1 MSLFKNNASRCGV
14 ILGCRPWNLSLT
26 SVIILALSNMLLTFL
41 LLQSETCAPE
51 AIPREVEMNAVT
63 EWNLGT
69 LVKHEQQSECITQD
83 YQPASPDANSLKLD
97 IKLGRWD
104 ARRMFRMYDSVLVG
118 SRFTELSQT
127 YRVCLATQSSVEKLH
142 SLVQVALHWTGPM
155 SVALY
160 AAGDEEFEVLQR
172 YLVYLRRCYES
183 IRERV
188 IFSLAVPKMRMPK
201 KQPRVFEL
209 PDRVDCAK
217 PEATLN
223 EFMSRVP
230 SEQTNWRIR
239 NVYPQNHMRN
249 LARKNCQT
257 DYVFLTDVD
266 IVPSFNLT
274 VVLDEF
280 LRNDNCDKC
289 AYVIPTYELDTRV
302 RFPPNKT
309 ELIRLATKGLARPFH
324 QKVFIHN
331 QFATNFTRWLQDVSL
346 NHVHHE
352 NVKTGKVY
360 ISHDVTNFE
369 FLYEPFYV
377 AKDIVPPHDE
387 RFMGYGYTRNTQ
399 HCIPLN
405 IVCLTCPGWQTEGEI
420 TTPSAFLLAVVL
432 LTLSETQDFPQRC
445 HYPDEYQR
453 YVPKATSAENGV
465 DWSFEPETPSEAR
478 SELVKNPS
486 VLVPP
491 FVSSVCSYR
500 RSTQNFS
507 VLHSCSVT
515 HERSHR
521 GLAQWDWK
529 RISPLHISTLNVD
542 DRLNRVYEM
551 YVTGYQ
557 FKVLS
562 PVFTGHWGLQT
573 RKTRPAWRERQ
584 NSANRKQFETFKK
597 EVFARYM
604 RDPLKMMKNAN

>member
-1 MSLFKNNASRCGV
+1 MYGERQPGLADYTIRLPPPRGEEVCLACHHTSMV
-14 ILGCRPWNLSLT
+14 QLGCRPWNLSLT

-104 ARRMFRMYDSVLVG
+104 SRRIFRMYDSVLVG

-188 IFSLAVPKMRMPK
+188 IFSLAVPKMRTPK
-201 KQPRVFEL
+201 KQPRVIEL
-209 PDRVDCAK
+209 PDHVDCAK

-223 EFMSRVP
+223 EFMNRVP

-331 QFATNFTRWLQDVSL
+331 QFATNFTRWLQDVSP

-399 HCIPLN
+399 
-405 IVCLTCPGWQTEGEI
+405 
-420 TTPSAFLLAVVL
+420 
-432 LTLSETQDFPQRC
+432 
-445 HYPDEYQR
+445 
-453 YVPKATSAENGV
+453 
-465 DWSFEPETPSEAR
+465 
-478 SELVKNPS
+478 
-486 VLVPP
+486 
-491 FVSSVCSYR
+491 
-500 RSTQNFS
+500 
-507 VLHSCSVT
+507 
-515 HERSHR
+515 
-521 GLAQWDWK
+521 
-529 RISPLHISTLNVD
+529 
-542 DRLNRVYEM
+542 VYEM

>member
-1 MSLFKNNASRCGV
+1 MYSKRRQPELADYAIRLPSSGEEVCLACQHTSMV
-14 ILGCRPWNLSLT
+14 QLGCRPWNLSLT

-41 LLQSETCAPE
+41 LLQSETCMPE
-51 AIPREVEMNAVT
+51 TIPQKIVEVSAVT

-69 LVKHEQQSECITQD
+69 LVKQQEQQPECITQD
-83 YQPASPDANSLKLD
+83 YQPTSPDANSLRLD

-104 ARRMFRMYDSVLVG
+104 ARRIFRTFDSVLVG
-118 SRFTELSQT
+118 SKFTELSQT

-188 IFSLAVPKMRMPK
+188 IFSLAVPRMRPPK

-209 PDRVDCAK
+209 PDIIDCAK

-223 EFMSRVP
+223 EFARRIS

-274 VVLDEF
+274 AALDEF
-280 LRNDNCDKC
+280 LRSDNCDKC
-289 AYVIPTYELDTRV
+289 AYVIPTYELDTRM
-302 RFPPNKT
+302 RFPQNKT
-309 ELIRLATKGLARPFH
+309 ELIRLARKGLARPFH

-331 QFATNFTRWLQDVSL
+331 QFATNFTRWLQDVSPT
-346 NHVHHE
+346 HKYHE
-352 NVKTGKVY
+352 NVRTGKIYV
-360 ISHDVTNFE
+360 SHDVTNFE

-377 AKDIVPPHDE
+377 AKDIAPSHDE

-399 HCIPLN
+399 
-405 IVCLTCPGWQTEGEI
+405 
-420 TTPSAFLLAVVL
+420 
-432 LTLSETQDFPQRC
+432 
-445 HYPDEYQR
+445 
-453 YVPKATSAENGV
+453 
-465 DWSFEPETPSEAR
+465 
-478 SELVKNPS
+478 
-486 VLVPP
+486 
-491 FVSSVCSYR
+491 
-500 RSTQNFS
+500 
-507 VLHSCSVT
+507 
-515 HERSHR
+515 
-521 GLAQWDWK
+521 
-529 RISPLHISTLNVD
+529 
-542 DRLNRVYEM
+542 VYEM

-573 RKTRPAWRERQ
+573 RKSRPAWRERQ

>member
-1 MSLFKNNASRCGV
+1 MYGECRQPESADYAIRLPSSGEEVCLACQHTSMV
-14 ILGCRPWNLSLT
+14 QLGCRPWNLSLT

-41 LLQSETCAPE
+41 LLQSETCVPE
-51 AIPREVEMNAVT
+51 TIPRKVMEVNAVT
-63 EWNLGT
+63 EWNLGN
-69 LVKHEQQSECITQD
+69 LDKQQEQQPECITQN
-83 YQPASPDANSLKLD
+83 YQPTLPDVNSLQLD

-104 ARRMFRMYDSVLVG
+104 TRRIFRMFDSVLVG
-118 SRFTELSQT
+118 SKFTELSQT
-127 YRVCLATQSSVEKLH
+127 HRVCLATQSSVEKLH

-172 YLVYLRRCYES
+172 YLVYLRKCYES

-188 IFSLAVPKMRMPK
+188 IFSLAVPRMRSPK

-209 PDRVDCAK
+209 PDIIDCAK

-223 EFMSRVP
+223 ELASHIS

-274 VVLDEF
+274 VALDEF

-289 AYVIPTYELDTRV
+289 AYVIPTYELDMRM
-302 RFPPNKT
+302 RFPQNKT
-309 ELIRLATKGLARPFH
+309 ELIRLARKGLARPFH

-331 QFATNFTRWLQDVSL
+331 QFATNFTRWLQDVSPT
-346 NHVHHE
+346 HKYHE

-360 ISHDVTNFE
+360 VSHDVTNFE

-377 AKDIVPPHDE
+377 AKDIAPSHDE

-399 HCIPLN
+399 
-405 IVCLTCPGWQTEGEI
+405 
-420 TTPSAFLLAVVL
+420 
-432 LTLSETQDFPQRC
+432 
-445 HYPDEYQR
+445 
-453 YVPKATSAENGV
+453 
-465 DWSFEPETPSEAR
+465 
-478 SELVKNPS
+478 
-486 VLVPP
+486 
-491 FVSSVCSYR
+491 
-500 RSTQNFS
+500 
-507 VLHSCSVT
+507 
-515 HERSHR
+515 
-521 GLAQWDWK
+521 
-529 RISPLHISTLNVD
+529 
-542 DRLNRVYEM
+542 VYEM

-573 RKTRPAWRERQ
+573 RKSRPAWRERQ

>member
-1 MSLFKNNASRCGV
+1 
-14 ILGCRPWNLSLT
+14 
-26 SVIILALSNMLLTFL
+26 MLLTFL
-41 LLQSETCAPE
+41 LLQSETCVPE
-51 AIPREVEMNAVT
+51 TIPRKVMEVNAVT
-63 EWNLGT
+63 EWNLGN
-69 LVKHEQQSECITQD
+69 LDKQQEQQPECITQN
-83 YQPASPDANSLKLD
+83 YQPTLPDVNSLQLD

-104 ARRMFRMYDSVLVG
+104 TRRIFRMFDSVLVG
-118 SRFTELSQT
+118 SKFTELSQT
-127 YRVCLATQSSVEKLH
+127 HRVCLATQSSVEKLH

-172 YLVYLRRCYES
+172 YLVYLRKCYES

-188 IFSLAVPKMRMPK
+188 IFSLAVPRMRSPK

-209 PDRVDCAK
+209 PDIIDCAK

-223 EFMSRVP
+223 ELASHIS

-274 VVLDEF
+274 VALDEF

-289 AYVIPTYELDTRV
+289 AYVIPTYELDMRM
-302 RFPPNKT
+302 RFPQNKT
-309 ELIRLATKGLARPFH
+309 ELIRLARKGLARPFH

-331 QFATNFTRWLQDVSL
+331 QFATNFTRWLQDVSPT
-346 NHVHHE
+346 HKYHE

-360 ISHDVTNFE
+360 VSHDVTNFE

-377 AKDIVPPHDE
+377 AKDIAPSHDE

-399 HCIPLN
+399 
-405 IVCLTCPGWQTEGEI
+405 
-420 TTPSAFLLAVVL
+420 
-432 LTLSETQDFPQRC
+432 
-445 HYPDEYQR
+445 
-453 YVPKATSAENGV
+453 
-465 DWSFEPETPSEAR
+465 
-478 SELVKNPS
+478 
-486 VLVPP
+486 
-491 FVSSVCSYR
+491 
-500 RSTQNFS
+500 
-507 VLHSCSVT
+507 
-515 HERSHR
+515 
-521 GLAQWDWK
+521 
-529 RISPLHISTLNVD
+529 
-542 DRLNRVYEM
+542 VYEM

-573 RKTRPAWRERQ
+573 RKSRPAWRERQ